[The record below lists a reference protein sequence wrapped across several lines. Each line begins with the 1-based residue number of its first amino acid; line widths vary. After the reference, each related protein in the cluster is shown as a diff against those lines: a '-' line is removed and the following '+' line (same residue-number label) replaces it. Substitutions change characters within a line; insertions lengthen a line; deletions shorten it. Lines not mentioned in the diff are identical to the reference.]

1 MKHFLRRKRLQ
12 RLRKSLVGKTF
23 VEIKNGRGITHRI
36 LWVSQSLFG
45 DKPVRVGI
53 KSSNRTAVRW
63 VPHHT
68 FAAASQRAAYGF
80 ECRRR
85 VVLQNASEIP
95 ANLILDLSNHPDFD
109 AEPCKPRDEPPP
121 APAKKG
127 WSFWGAEPEPE
138 EAEQPPPLSPFSA
151 LRAERERELKTL
163 ASP

>member
-1 MKHFLRRKRLQ
+1 MKQFLRRRRLQ

-36 LWVSQSLFG
+36 LWVGQSRFG

-68 FAAASQRAAYGF
+68 YAAASQKAVYGF

-85 VVLQNASEIP
+85 Q
-95 ANLILDLSNHPDFD
+95 
-109 AEPCKPRDEPPP
+109 
-121 APAKKG
+121 
-127 WSFWGAEPEPE
+127 
-138 EAEQPPPLSPFSA
+138 EATELGH
-151 LRAERERELKTL
+151 RERRQPLL
-163 ASP
+163 AGRESVPNAPSVAESKIG

>member
-68 FAAASQRAAYGF
+68 YAAASQKAVYGF

-85 VVLQNASEIP
+85 QKVA
-95 ANLILDLSNHPDFD
+95 DLAH
-109 AEPCKPRDEPPP
+109 AERR
-121 APAKKG
+121 
-127 WSFWGAEPEPE
+127 
-138 EAEQPPPLSPFSA
+138 QPLSVGRESVPNPPSV
-151 LRAERERELKTL
+151 AESKTGQV
-163 ASP
+163 ASLISHP

>member
-36 LWVSQSLFG
+36 LWVSQSRFG

-63 VPHHT
+63 VPHHI
-68 FAAASQRAAYGF
+68 AAASQRAVYGF

-85 VVLQNASEIP
+85 QKVA
-95 ANLILDLSNHPDFD
+95 DLAH
-109 AEPCKPRDEPPP
+109 
-121 APAKKG
+121 
-127 WSFWGAEPEPE
+127 
-138 EAEQPPPLSPFSA
+138 
-151 LRAERERELKTL
+151 AERRQLLSAGRESIPDVPSVAESKVGQVAALIDY
-163 ASP
+163 P

>member
-36 LWVSQSLFG
+36 LWVSQSRFG

-63 VPHHT
+63 VPHPT
-68 FAAASQRAAYGF
+68 FEAASHRAVYGF

-85 VVLQNASEIP
+85 QKVA
-95 ANLILDLSNHPDFD
+95 DLAQ
-109 AEPCKPRDEPPP
+109 AERR
-121 APAKKG
+121 
-127 WSFWGAEPEPE
+127 
-138 EAEQPPPLSPFSA
+138 QPLSVGRESVPDVPAVAESKVGQVAA
-151 LRAERERELKTL
+151 LIDYR
-163 ASP
+163 